1 MAGES
6 PDRSKQ
12 RKSSGTAS
20 GTAEERDPRLAVFR
34 EPAASTSTGSTAGA
48 ATAVFRTERPT
59 DTDDDASDAPAD
71 GTADAGTGD
80 EGGGAAEGA
89 VKDAG
94 RPEKASA
101 PRDGDGEAE
110 DAEGGSGANGA
121 PSARRDTATDA
132 DTDADTDEAETAGTG
147 PADTD
152 AAEPAGSARD
162 GSARDGSARNDST
175 SVPVGGSGTSG
186 ASGAGAGSG
195 AASGSGGSAAGPKP
209 EADET
214 KADETKADEAKGSE
228 TKGPETKDQGTT
240 VREAEAPEADT
251 PRSEAA
257 SADSKPESESESDSD
272 SGAGRAAGSGG
283 MKESAP
289 APRVPKTREEA
300 DTEKAD
306 TEKAGTEEAPA
317 SREEKPASDKAEPTD
332 KADAEASDA
341 SDASGDGRGID
352 QPTAV
357 FTTTRRPQV
366 DQPTTALKL
375 PPRVTETKSAAE
387 AGPKTGPAK
396 DAEDTKGTKDAEDT
410 TGPKDTKDTK
420 GPKGAEGSKDTR
432 DAEGADAPGTTAERT
447 SKFVPLRSDDV
458 RPAPVPSRES
468 GVPGASGAS
477 GAFGAPT
484 GAVGPTVVQ
493 DVGAAGSTGPAP
505 GYVEAE
511 RTRQQP
517 MPPKPPL
524 DLLAE
529 LTNTPPPPETPVRT
543 AVRRV
548 KIWTPLVLL
557 LLIIFAIA
565 QAVRPLPDPALTLS
579 AAPTYTFAGEKLA
592 MPWPEEGQGAVEVEG
607 VGAIGSYGKEKSA
620 PIASMAKV
628 MTAYVILK
636 DHPITGKQTGER
648 IEVDA
653 QAGKEADSTDES
665 MATIKEGDTYTE
677 YQMLQM
683 LMIPSGNNVARLLA
697 RWDAGTEEAF
707 VEKMNATAKDLG
719 MTKSTYTDPSGLKS
733 STVSTPADQIRLGKA
748 VMQNDIFRR
757 IVDMPQADI
766 PGVGRIYNNND
777 ILLEPGVNGIKTGS
791 STPAG
796 GNLLWTASTVVDGK
810 TQRIIGVVM
819 GADMEGRLYDKL
831 QRAVQN
837 SLKLIQ
843 AAQKGVDS
851 ATVVKKGQVV
861 GYVDNGFGAH
871 TPVVATKNLKA
882 VGWSGLEV
890 DLKLTDGGKTPGH
903 QAEAGTVVGEVTIG
917 TGTGKV
923 SAPVAL
929 QSAMTEPSFGDKLT
943 RIS

>member
-34 EPAASTSTGSTAGA
+34 EPAASASTGSTAGA

-59 DTDDDASDAPAD
+59 DTDDDASDAPAS

-80 EGGGAAEGA
+80 EGGGAADGA

-121 PSARRDTATDA
+121 PSAER
-132 DTDADTDEAETAGTG
+132 DTDAGTDEA
-147 PADTD
+147 D
-152 AAEPAGSARD
+152 AAEPAGSARN
-162 GSARDGSARNDST
+162 GSESEDSET
-175 SVPVGGSGTSG
+175 K
-186 ASGAGAGSG
+186 AG
-195 AASGSGGSAAGPKP
+195 
-209 EADET
+209 ET
-214 KADETKADEAKGSE
+214 KADETKDPGTKARETGDGEAKSR
-228 TKGPETKDQGTT
+228 GPKDEGAT
-240 VREAEAPEADT
+240 VSEAEAPESEAPESEAPESDK
-251 PRSEAA
+251 PRSETA
-257 SADSKPESESESDSD
+257 SAESESESE
-272 SGAGRAAGSGG
+272 SGSGSGRAVGSGG
-283 MKESAP
+283 TKESAP
-289 APRVPKTREEA
+289 APRVPKTREEVGTENA
-300 DTEKAD
+300 DTEKTG
-306 TEKAGTEEAPA
+306 TEQAGTEEAPA
-317 SREEKPASDKAEPTD
+317 SREEKPASDKAERTSD
-332 KADAEASDA
+332 KTDAEPSDSEP

-375 PPRVTETKSAAE
+375 PPRTADTKSAAE

-396 DAEDTKGTKDAEDT
+396 DTKDSKATNDT
-410 TGPKDTKDTK
+410 KDTKDTK

-432 DAEGADAPGTTAERT
+432 DAEGADAPGTSAERT

-458 RPAPVPSRES
+458 RPAPVPSREP
-468 GVPGASGAS
+468 GAPGASGAS
-477 GAFGAPT
+477 GVFGAPT

-493 DVGAAGSTGPAP
+493 DVGAAGSTGLAP

-511 RTRQQP
+511 RPRQQP

-565 QAVRPLPDPALTLS
+565 QAVRPLPDPTLTLS
-579 AAPTYTFAGEKLA
+579 AAPTYTFGGEKLA

-697 RWDAGTEEAF
+697 RWDAETEEAF
-707 VEKMNATAKDLG
+707 VEKMNAAAKDLG

-733 STVSTPADQIRLGKA
+733 STVSTPADQIKLGKA

-843 AAQKGVDS
+843 TAQKGVDS

-929 QSAMTEPSFGDKLT
+929 QGAMTEPSFGDKLT

>member
-34 EPAASTSTGSTAGA
+34 EPAASASTGSTAGA
-48 ATAVFRTERPT
+48 ATAVFRTQRPT
-59 DTDDDASDAPAD
+59 DTDDDASDAPAS

-80 EGGGAAEGA
+80 EGGGAADGA

-101 PRDGDGEAE
+101 PRGGDGEAE

-121 PSARRDTATDA
+121 PSAERDADS
-132 DTDADTDEAETAGTG
+132 DTDADAGEAETAGTG
-147 PADTD
+147 PADTE
-152 AAEPAGSARD
+152 AAEPAGPARN
-162 GSARDGSARNDST
+162 GSARNGSESEDS
-175 SVPVGGSGTSG
+175 
-186 ASGAGAGSG
+186 
-195 AASGSGGSAAGPKP
+195 
-209 EADET
+209 ET
-214 KADETKADEAKGSE
+214 KAGETKAGE
-228 TKGPETKDQGTT
+228 TKGPETKARETGDGEAKGRGPKDEGAT
-240 VREAEAPEADT
+240 VSEAEAPESEAPESDK
-251 PRSEAA
+251 PRSETA
-257 SADSKPESESESDSD
+257 SAEPESG
-272 SGAGRAAGSGG
+272 SGSGRAAGSGG
-283 MKESAP
+283 TKESAP
-289 APRVPKTREEA
+289 APRVPKTREEVGTEEVGTENA
-300 DTEKAD
+300 DTEKTD
-306 TEKAGTEEAPA
+306 TEQAGTEEAPA
-317 SREEKPASDKAEPTD
+317 SREEKPASDRAERTSDKTDAEP
-332 KADAEASDA
+332 SDSEP
-341 SDASGDGRGID
+341 SDTSGDGRGID

-375 PPRVTETKSAAE
+375 PPRAADTKSAAE

-396 DAEDTKGTKDAEDT
+396 DTK
-410 TGPKDTKDTK
+410 GPKDTKATK

-432 DAEGADAPGTTAERT
+432 DAEGTDAPAERT

-458 RPAPVPSRES
+458 RPAPVPSREP
-468 GVPGASGAS
+468 GAPGASGAT
-477 GAFGAPT
+477 GVFGAPT

-493 DVGAAGSTGPAP
+493 DVGAAGSTGLAP

-579 AAPTYTFAGEKLA
+579 AAPTYTFGGEKLA

-697 RWDAGTEEAF
+697 RWDAETEEAF
-707 VEKMNATAKDLG
+707 VEKMNAAAKDLG

-733 STVSTPADQIRLGKA
+733 STVSTPADQIKLGKA

-929 QSAMTEPSFGDKLT
+929 QGAMTEPSFGDKLT

>member
-34 EPAASTSTGSTAGA
+34 EPAASASTGSTAGA

-59 DTDDDASDAPAD
+59 DTDDDASDAPAS

-80 EGGGAAEGA
+80 EGGGAADGA

-101 PRDGDGEAE
+101 PRDGAGEAE

-121 PSARRDTATDA
+121 PSAGRDTDA
-132 DTDADTDEAETAGTG
+132 DTDADAGEAETAGTG

-152 AAEPAGSARD
+152 ATEPAGSARN
-162 GSARDGSARNDST
+162 GSARNGSESEDS
-175 SVPVGGSGTSG
+175 
-186 ASGAGAGSG
+186 
-195 AASGSGGSAAGPKP
+195 
-209 EADET
+209 ET
-214 KADETKADEAKGSE
+214 KAGETKAGETKDPETKARETGDGEAKGR
-228 TKGPETKDQGTT
+228 GAKDEGAT
-240 VREAEAPEADT
+240 VSEAEAPESDT
-251 PRSEAA
+251 PRSETA
-257 SADSKPESESESDSD
+257 SAEPEPEPEPESESG
-272 SGAGRAAGSGG
+272 SGSGRVAGSGG
-283 MKESAP
+283 TKESAP
-289 APRVPKTREEA
+289 APRVPKTREEVG
-300 DTEKAD
+300 TEKAD
-306 TEKAGTEEAPA
+306 TEQADTEEAPA
-317 SREEKPASDKAEPTD
+317 SGEEKPASDKAERTSD
-332 KADAEASDA
+332 KTDAEPSDSEP

-375 PPRVTETKSAAE
+375 PPRAADTKSAAE
-387 AGPKTGPAK
+387 AGPRTGPAK
-396 DAEDTKGTKDAEDT
+396 DTKG
-410 TGPKDTKDTK
+410 PKATKDTK
-420 GPKGAEGSKDTR
+420 GPKGAGGSKGAEGSKDTR
-432 DAEGADAPGTTAERT
+432 DAEGTDAPGTSAERT

-458 RPAPVPSRES
+458 RPAPVPSREP
-468 GVPGASGAS
+468 GAPGASGAS
-477 GAFGAPT
+477 GVFGAPT

-493 DVGAAGSTGPAP
+493 DVGAAGSTGLAP

-565 QAVRPLPDPALTLS
+565 QAVRPLPDPTLTLS
-579 AAPTYTFAGEKLA
+579 AAPTYTFGGEKLA

-607 VGAIGSYGKEKSA
+607 VGTIGSYGKEKSA

-697 RWDAGTEEAF
+697 RWDAETEEAF
-707 VEKMNATAKDLG
+707 VEKMNAAAKDLG

-733 STVSTPADQIRLGKA
+733 STVSTPADQIKLGKA

-929 QSAMTEPSFGDKLT
+929 QGAMTEPSFGDKLT